1 MRNVFRTWLVGAVC
15 AVSAVFI
22 GCSKPINC
30 TVSPVEIEELKED
43 VAAVEKNLATARE
56 RRDNLTKELAVK
68 QADLD
73 SKKDKPAE
81 LRARLEELRRGSG
94 RVEKPKATDTKTT
107 PKPPAAGD
115 KPPAGDKPA
124 EKKEQ
129 S

>member
-1 MRNVFRTWLVGAVC
+1 
-15 AVSAVFI
+15 
-22 GCSKPINC
+22 
-30 TVSPVEIEELKED
+30 VSPVEIEELRED
-43 VAAVEKNLATARE
+43 VAVVEKNLATALE
-56 RRDNLTKELAVK
+56 RKDNLNKELAVK

-94 RVEKPKATDTKTT
+94 RVEKPKATEPKATEPKA
-107 PKPPAAGD
+107 PQKPPLGGD
-115 KPPAGDKPA
+115 KPTPPAGG

>member
-15 AVSAVFI
+15 AVSAVFV

-43 VAAVEKNLATARE
+43 VAGVEKNLATARE
-56 RRDNLTKELAVK
+56 RKDNLTKELAVK

-73 SKKDKPAE
+73 SKKDKPDE

-107 PKPPAAGD
+107 PKPKA
-115 KPPAGDKPA
+115 AGDKPA